1 MKFRYVAVDAVG
13 KKVKGV
19 IEAENEN
26 NAVYF
31 IHKQDLTPVSVKPY
45 KEKAANFW
53 EMEIMEPDVHK
64 LKMKKKDIMR
74 FADKMS
80 IMLKAGV
87 KLSMAM
93 EVIITSETNH
103 RYRKIFKAVTED
115 LYAGS
120 SLAESMRKFSAF
132 PEVVVNM
139 VASGEKNG
147 KLDWAFSRIAEM
159 FEKEIALSGKLSAA
173 FTYPLFL
180 VFLMIALFVVMTTYV
195 LPRFSN
201 MYETFDSELPGI
213 TQAMIN
219 VSDFLIKYGLFIALF
234 IAVAVIVTVV
244 LVKAMPAFRR
254 QLSKLNL
261 HVPVVGRL
269 LVVSNSSSFARI
281 ASALIESGVEI
292 VDAMK
297 ISATVIKNYH
307 MHQSVVEC
315 LDDVRLGAPLHSA
328 FAKLKIFEPLF
339 VSMVEIGEQSSM
351 LDETFGKMAD
361 LYEAES
367 NDATRKLTAVIEPVM
382 TMLIGLMI
390 ALLVISIILPMFN
403 MYGTILG

>member
-19 IEAENEN
+19 IEADNEN
-26 NAVYF
+26 NAVYY

-53 EMEIMEPDVHK
+53 EIEIMEPDVHK
-64 LKMKKKDIMR
+64 LKMKKKDVMR
-74 FADKMS
+74 FADKMA

-93 EVIITSETNH
+93 EVIIASETNH

-120 SLAESMRKFSAF
+120 SLAESMKKFTAF

-180 VFLMIALFVVMTTYV
+180 VFLMIALFVVMTTFV

-201 MYETFDSELPGI
+201 MYETFDSELPAL

-234 IAVAVIVTVV
+234 IAVVTILIFV
-244 LVKAMPAFRR
+244 LVKSVPDFRR
-254 QLSKLNL
+254 QLSKFNV
-261 HVPVVGRL
+261 HIPIVGRL

-281 ASALIESGVEI
+281 AAALIESGVEI
-292 VDAMK
+292 VEAVR

-307 MHQSVVEC
+307 MRQSVIES
-315 LDDVRLGAPLHSA
+315 LDDVRLGAPLHVA
-328 FAKLKIFEPLF
+328 FSKLRIFEPLF
-339 VSMVEIGEQSSM
+339 NSMVEIGEQSSM
-351 LDETFGKMAD
+351 LDETFAKMAD

-367 NDATRKLTAVIEPVM
+367 NEATRKLTSVIEPVM

-390 ALLVISIILPMFN
+390 ALLVVSIILPMFN

>member
-1 MKFRYVAVDAVG
+1 
-13 KKVKGV
+13 
-19 IEAENEN
+19 
-26 NAVYF
+26 
-31 IHKQDLTPVSVKPY
+31 
-45 KEKAANFW
+45 
-53 EMEIMEPDVHK
+53 
-64 LKMKKKDIMR
+64 
-74 FADKMS
+74 
-80 IMLKAGV
+80 
-87 KLSMAM
+87 
-93 EVIITSETNH
+93 
-103 RYRKIFKAVTED
+103 
-115 LYAGS
+115 
-120 SLAESMRKFSAF
+120 
-132 PEVVVNM
+132 
-139 VASGEKNG
+139 
-147 KLDWAFSRIAEM
+147 
-159 FEKEIALSGKLSAA
+159 
-173 FTYPLFL
+173 
-180 VFLMIALFVVMTTYV
+180 
-195 LPRFSN
+195 
-201 MYETFDSELPGI
+201 
-213 TQAMIN
+213 
-219 VSDFLIKYGLFIALF
+219 
-234 IAVAVIVTVV
+234 V

-261 HVPVVGRL
+261 YVPVVGRL